1 MAEITYR
8 RPEVSDA
15 KNIVDFYAC
24 RPFLGKDRHD
34 GIAKY

>member
-15 KNIVDFYAC
+15 KNIVDFYN
-24 RPFLGKDRHD
+24 RRRDQLSEF
-34 GIAKY
+34 